1 MRNATLLT
9 LAVVVA
15 VAGLTAGQS
24 DDTYTPQRINKVV
37 ELFAK
42 DQPVYYTQ
50 VEGGGYEEGRQ
61 LAQTWADYL
70 TYNLEQN
77 PFNMDNLRAFMQ
89 GLVDGGPTKSGHRT
103 PTVVVVPPFGGI
115 DENVMWAN
123 YWMIEQIL
131 ASGAHGILLAHARSP
146 EVVRILVQAAR
157 YPHGP
162 EADGIEE
169 GLRGHGGQAYAA
181 SIWGVSADEYRRL
194 ADPWPLNP
202 SGEIIIGLKIEDRHG
217 LENAEATAAVP
228 GVTFAEWGTADM
240 SISFNVPDARG
251 ADVLPKVLTDARDR
265 VFAATQAA
273 GVRFLDGMPREKM
286 AQLIDEGVRIGANP
300 GAENADYA
308 RRYTNRQMP
317 W

>member
-1 MRNATLLT
+1 
-9 LAVVVA
+9 
-15 VAGLTAGQS
+15 
-24 DDTYTPQRINKVV
+24 
-37 ELFAK
+37 
-42 DQPVYYTQ
+42 
-50 VEGGGYEEGRQ
+50 
-61 LAQTWADYL
+61 
-70 TYNLEQN
+70 
-77 PFNMDNLRAFMQ
+77 MQ

-115 DENVMWAN
+115 SEEVMWAN

-162 EADGIEE
+162 KAEGIGE
-169 GLRGHGGQAYAA
+169 GLRGHGGQGFAS
-181 SIWGVSADEYRRL
+181 SIWGVSQEEYRRL

-202 SGEIIIGLKIEDRHG
+202 NGEIIIGLKIEDRHA

-240 SISFNVPDARG
+240 SISFDVPDAR
-251 ADVLPKVLTDARDR
+251 AAQVLPKVLTDARDR
-265 VFAATQAA
+265 IFAATQTA
-273 GVRFLDGMPREKM
+273 GVRFLDGMPRDKM
-286 AQLIDEGVRIGANP
+286 EQLIDEGVRIGANP
-300 GAENADYA
+300 GAENADHG